1 MIYVFLADGF
11 EMIEALAPVDML
23 GRAKLS
29 VKTVGVTGKCVKS
42 SGGVEVV
49 ADITTDQVNFAD
61 MDMMILP
68 GGMPG
73 TLNLEADT
81 TVQKSIDYCVAN
93 GKYIAAICAAP
104 TILAH
109 KHLLDGK
116 KATVF
121 PTFADDLKAAKY
133 TAGAVETDGLF
144 ITARGAGVCIPF
156 GLKCVEV
163 LTTKQIAQT
172 IQSQIQS

>member
-11 EMIEALAPVDML
+11 EIIEALAPVDML

-29 VKTVGVTGKCVKS
+29 IKTVGVTGKSVKS

-73 TLNLEADT
+73 TLNLEADS

-93 GKYIAAICAAP
+93 NKYIAAICAAP

-109 KHLLDGK
+109 KKLLDGK

-121 PTFADDLKAAKY
+121 PSFADDLKAAQY
-133 TAGAVETDGLF
+133 TAGAVEIDGKI
-144 ITARGAGVCIPF
+144 ITSRGAGVCIDF

-163 LTTKQIAQT
+163 LTNKATADAIRA
-172 IQSQIQS
+172 QIQA